1 MKYLKTTSIKKK
13 KNFFYL
19 FDKNCVNVKFD
30 LLSKKI
36 ELMSEN
42 KKTELI
48 LNYLHYKGF
57 ITVKNNFLYFRNN
70 KSIIKIVKRITS
82 LVKGFL
88 KGFCIILEVIGLGF
102 SVTSNNKELRF
113 NIGYNHS
120 IFYTIPKN
128 IKICSKRKF
137 LFLYSYCFFILKNVV
152 TDIKNFRKLNAYKL
166 KGIKEKNELYNKK
179 NWKKK
184 IG

>member
-1 MKYLKTTSIKKK
+1 MNNTINIIKRKK
-13 KNFFYL
+13 FFYL
-19 FDKNCVNVKFD
+19 IEKNLINFIFDAGN
-30 LLSKKI
+30 KKI
-36 ELMSEN
+36 EVNLEN
-42 KKTELI
+42 KKKFLI

-57 ITVKNNFLYFRNN
+57 ISYKNNFLYFRNN
-70 KSIIKIVKRITS
+70 KSIIKIVKRVSS
-82 LVKGFL
+82 LIKGFL
-88 KGFCIILEVIGLGF
+88 RGFCIILEIIGLGF

-120 IFYTIPKN
+120 IFYKIPEN

-152 TDIKNFRKLNAYKL
+152 TDIKNFRKLNVYKL